1 MSETVWGWG
10 GAGNFHGENDL
21 KNQGMKRGTPD
32 KLQME
37 WFRNKIMIQNNVDV
51 GLMKKKSSMP
61 ETSPNRK
68 LGYQMPSK
76 IRPKTNPNWWL

>member
-1 MSETVWGWG
+1 MFG
-10 GAGNFHGENDL
+10 GGGVLAIFMG
-21 KNQGMKRGTPD
+21 KMMINQGILGSPD

-76 IRPKTNPNWWL
+76 IWPKTNPNWWL